1 METTQMKLAGAAAAA
16 ALATATLNADPE
28 TIHIWNEGEGGQKA
42 QIVTLTWHVAEK
54 PNGVTILICPGGGYG
69 GLCSSYEGHDIARWL
84 NGFGISGAVL
94 EYRCA
99 PNRHPLP
106 LNDAKRAMRIVR
118 RDAPAR
124 GLDPQRIGVIGFSAG
139 GHLACT
145 LATHFD
151 PGDQSAPVDSIERIS
166 CRPDFQ
172 ILVYPVVSMCEA
184 ITHGGSRDNLLGPDQ
199 TDELRKFL
207 SNERMVTIDTP
218 PAFVAHSRKDQMV
231 PVENSRLYVAALE
244 KAGVPVTYH
253 ELADGAHGLGCGN
266 GPYWIEWQS
275 ECEKWL
281 KANRLAN
288 E

>member
-1 METTQMKLAGAAAAA
+1 METRSIEPADAAAAG
-16 ALATATLNADPE
+16 ATMPSE
-28 TIHIWNEGEGGQKA
+28 PKTIRVWNDGEGGRDSES
-42 QIVTLTWHVAEK
+42 VTLTWHVAEN
-54 PNGVTILICPGGGYG
+54 PSGVAILICPGGGYG

-99 PNRHPLP
+99 PNHHPLP
-106 LNDAKRAMRIVR
+106 LNDARRAMRIVR
-118 RDAPAR
+118 RDAPSL
-124 GLDPQRIGVIGFSAG
+124 GLDPHRTGIIGFSAG

-151 PGDQSAPVDSIERIS
+151 PGDQYAPAGSAERVS

-172 ILVYPVVSMCEA
+172 ILIYPVVSMCES
-184 ITHGGSRDNLLGPDQ
+184 ITHAGSRDNLLGPEQ

-207 SNERMVTIDTP
+207 SNERMVTADTP
-218 PAFVAHSRKDQMV
+218 PAFVAHSRKDQLV

-253 ELADGAHGLGCGN
+253 ELAEGAHGLGCGN
-266 GPYWIEWQS
+266 GPHWAEWQA
-275 ECEKWL
+275 ECGKWL
-281 KANRLAN
+281 TANRLAN